1 MKRLFLVPGMLLV
14 AAVCLS
20 ADTVVEEIVA
30 RVNSDIITRSE
41 LQRSRQQLLQELRQ
55 GGPQE
60 EAKQPERE
68 RDLLRDLIDRQ
79 LLLQKGKDLGIT
91 GDTEVV
97 KRLDQMRKQMNLDSM
112 EDLEK
117 AAQQQGVSFEDYKQN
132 LRDSII
138 TQAVISREVGSHI
151 QMTAEETKAFYDQ
164 HQKELER
171 PEEVRLSEIL
181 VSTAPKPPANASGD
195 ANAQQPAPAGDD
207 PQAIA
212 TAETKARALL
222 DSIRKGAAFDDV
234 ARKNSDGPTA
244 AQGGDIGY
252 FKRGTLAKSLE
263 DVTFGLKAGEVSD
276 VIRTKQ
282 GFVVLKVTEHI
293 MPGVPPMKDV
303 EQNIQEAIYYQKL
316 QPALRSYLTKLRE
329 EAYIDIKPGF
339 VDSGASPNQT
349 KPVMTAASAEQDKDK
364 GKLKKK
370 KHFIFF

>member
-1 MKRLFLVPGMLLV
+1 MLLV